1 MPIDARRWLQQ
12 HGEVQPATTANPSD
26 VEPSDDHMDA
36 ESVARSIALRKLTA
50 RAHTRYEL
58 DQALEAKNV
67 PPSAK
72 EAVLNRMQDVG
83 LVDDAS
89 FAVEWVT
96 SRQQRRH
103 LSRRALRRE
112 LQAKGVDRSN
122 IDRALDEVDFNSELI
137 TARDLV
143 ERKRATMSGLPR
155 DVQYRRLAGIL
166 GRRGFDTAATMQ
178 VLNEVLGRPT
188 GQSQTEPE

>member
-12 HGEVQPATTANPSD
+12 HGEVQPATTAHQSD
-26 VEPSDDHMDA
+26 VEPPDDHTDAEIDA

-58 DQALEAKNV
+58 DRALEAKNV

-72 EAVLNRMQDVG
+72 EAVLDRMQEVG

-89 FAVEWVT
+89 FAVEWVA

-112 LQAKGVDRSN
+112 LQVKGVERSN
-122 IDRALDEVDFNSELI
+122 IDRALDEVDFNSEMI
-137 TARDLV
+137 TARDLA

-166 GRRGFDTAATMQ
+166 GRRGFDTTVTVQ
-178 VLNEVLGRPT
+178 VLNEVLR
-188 GQSQTEPE
+188 